1 MSRAALG
8 DGSWDLDVINSN
20 KSQTMENDG
29 NNARA
34 ADRVRALITVGAIH
48 KPPAKEFENTCVTR
62 GALAYL
68 DTTYPGAYLSKE
80 GVTYVSVGGDAIK
93 GRQKQ
98 QDEEVVEGGSKV
110 DADKV
115 GSDQVNKVY
124 KDRGEGSAS
133 SVAYTSYAA
142 VSGNGFRT
150 GDGVVPLEWSL
161 LDGSRTIVLEGVLHS
176 INEAGTTVATDR
188 WYGSDAILDMWLG
201 EALEEA
207 GIKVNSRKS
216 EKASATVLD
225 SLQKMLSL

>member
-1 MSRAALG
+1 MG
-8 DGSWDLDVINSN
+8 DGSWDLDVINTN
-20 KSQTMENDG
+20 DSQIMKNDG
-29 NNARA
+29 KNARA

-68 DTTYPGAYLSKE
+68 DTTYPGAYLASE
-80 GVTYVSVGGDAIK
+80 GVSYVSVVGDAIM

-98 QDEEVVEGGSKV
+98 QDGEVVEGGSSKV
-110 DADKV
+110 DAEKI

-124 KDRGEGSAS
+124 KNRGEGSAS

-142 VSGNGFRT
+142 VSGRGDRT

-176 INEAGTTVATDR
+176 INEAGTTVATNR

-201 EALEEA
+201 DALEEA
-207 GIKVNSRKS
+207 GIKVNNRRS

>member
-1 MSRAALG
+1 M
-8 DGSWDLDVINSN
+8 
-20 KSQTMENDG
+20 
-29 NNARA
+29 
-34 ADRVRALITVGAIH
+34 
-48 KPPAKEFENTCVTR
+48 
-62 GALAYL
+62 
-68 DTTYPGAYLSKE
+68 
-80 GVTYVSVGGDAIK
+80 

-98 QDEEVVEGGSKV
+98 QDEEVVEGGSTV

-124 KDRGEGSAS
+124 KNRGEGSAS

-142 VSGNGFRT
+142 VSGNGDRT

-188 WYGSDAILDMWLG
+188 WYGSDACLDMWLG

-207 GIKVNSRKS
+207 GIKVNNRKS